1 MKKGDIVYGK
11 NEEGY
16 LLLNF
21 DRDRDNK
28 RAKRTKVGRLLRIA
42 QY

>member
-1 MKKGDIVYGK
+1 MSLMKKGDIVYGK

-21 DRDRDNK
+21 DRDRDN
-28 RAKRTKVGRLLRIA
+28 VVD
-42 QY
+42 